1 MGSNGLVKGLGE
13 VAKLLV
19 SDSGWMVNGNVAAV
33 SGGRVTFDIRYRRT
47 EILDAE
53 VTVINDRW

>member
-33 SGGRVTFDIRYRRT
+33 SGGRVTFDIR
-47 EILDAE
+47 
-53 VTVINDRW
+53 

>member
-33 SGGRVTFDIRYRRT
+33 SDGRVTFDIR
-47 EILDAE
+47 
-53 VTVINDRW
+53 